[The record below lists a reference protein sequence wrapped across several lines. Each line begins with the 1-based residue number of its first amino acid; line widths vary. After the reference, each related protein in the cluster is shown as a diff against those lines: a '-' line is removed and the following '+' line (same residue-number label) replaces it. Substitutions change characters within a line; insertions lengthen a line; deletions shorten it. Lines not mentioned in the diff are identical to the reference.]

1 MTTQTLNG
9 TSRPITHA
17 ADEAPSW
24 QVHGPCGTMP
34 DLFFP
39 SGNSLETHV
48 GTAQAKAVCR
58 RCPVEEA
65 CLEWALTTGQ
75 DYGVLGGMTAQERR
89 LLHGR
94 SPLWFEER
102 GRSRMVELMTA
113 RREELEQLFAEGLSN
128 REIAKRISTSAQMV
142 AEIRK
147 RMTALEQE
155 ASA

>member
-1 MTTQTLNG
+1 MTTPTLNG

-24 QVHGPCGTMP
+24 QIHGSCGTMP

-39 SGNSLETHV
+39 SGNSLDTHV
-48 GTAQAKAVCR
+48 RTAQAKAVCQ
-58 RCPVEEA
+58 RCPVSET

-89 LLHGR
+89 RLHGR

-102 GRSRMVELMTA
+102 GRSRMVELMSA
-113 RREELEQLFAEGLSN
+113 HREELEQLFADGLSN
-128 REIAKRISTSAQMV
+128 REIAERISTSAQMV
-142 AEIRK
+142 VEIRK
-147 RMTALEQE
+147 RMTALEV
-155 ASA
+155 SA